1 MQEGAVHEEGEELVE
16 GVRKSYLAW
25 GEMRGGL
32 SVCKVQG
39 SKFEGTLKSH

>member
-16 GVRKSYLAW
+16 GVRGGDLAW
-25 GEMRGGL
+25 GEVRGGL

-39 SKFEGTLKSH
+39 PKFEGTLQSH